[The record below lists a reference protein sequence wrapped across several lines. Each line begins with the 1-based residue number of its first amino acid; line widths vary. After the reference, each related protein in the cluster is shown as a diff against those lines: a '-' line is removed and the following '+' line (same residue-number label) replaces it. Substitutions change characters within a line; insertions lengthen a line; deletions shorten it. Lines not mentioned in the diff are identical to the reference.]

1 MRRAAVI
8 RPAPATRLAAV
19 LVTCALV
26 LTGCA
31 AGSDPGAT
39 PTASRYS
46 STIASELQSGVL
58 SVTSSA
64 AGGDPAGALNRLDE
78 LTATLADARARGT
91 VTAAR
96 FESIMAS
103 IALVRSDLEVAVA
116 AQLNQKPGN
125 TDKPGKGKDG
135 EGG

>member
-1 MRRAAVI
+1 MKRTAALRSALFAGIV
-8 RPAPATRLAAV
+8 AF
-19 LVTCALV
+19 ALV

-31 AGSDPGAT
+31 TSGTPGAT

-96 FESIMAS
+96 FDSIMSS
-103 IALVRSDLEVAVA
+103 IALVRTDLEAAVA

-135 EGG
+135 GGD

>member
-1 MRRAAVI
+1 MKR
-8 RPAPATRLAAV
+8 TAV
-19 LVTCALV
+19 LRSGLSAGIVACALV

-31 AGSDPGAT
+31 VSATPGAT
-39 PTASRYS
+39 PTPSRYS
-46 STIASELQSGVL
+46 STVASELQSGVL
-58 SVTSSA
+58 SVTASA

-96 FESIMAS
+96 FDSIMAS
-103 IALVRSDLEVAVA
+103 IALVRADLVAAAA

-135 EGG
+135 GDG